1 MPLNRLLELIDLNFR
16 TDLGSFL
23 GVVNICGLC
32 CEPFSTALSSGTLE
46 NLLEMSGTLA
56 DRVNGVIGAFSG
68 EFSVNLS
75 VISLSLSVSVSVSV
89 SLSQLTLLPLLSS
102 NSDRLLLSNSFT
114 ASNCSSKIFSSRAM
128 FLTWKLTYTLAMLAK

>member
-75 VISLSLSVSVSVSV
+75 VISLSLSVSVSVS
-89 SLSQLTLLPLLSS
+89 LSQLTLLPLLSS